1 MSQFEP
7 HNDEQQAAPTD
18 QGSAQPV
25 DHLVPAEHAGVDSR
39 NGNGS
44 GDYGADKIKVLEGL
58 EAVRKRPAMY
68 IGSTG
73 AAGLHHLVYE
83 IVDNSIDEALA
94 GHCDQIN
101 VTLHIDNSVTV
112 VDNGR
117 GIPTDQHSSGRS
129 AAEVVLTVLHA
140 GGKFDNDS
148 YKVSG
153 GLHGVGVSV
162 VNALSAELDLEIWRN
177 GEVFQ
182 QKYERGAPQGDLEA
196 TGTTKKRGT
205 KITFKPDAQ
214 IFETTE
220 YSFDTLAQRLRELAF
235 LNGGVTI
242 TIEDERDGK
251 SHRFLYEGGINSF
264 VQYLNQN
271 KSVVND
277 KPIYM
282 HGEKDGI
289 DVEIA
294 LQWNDSYAE
303 TVYTFA
309 NNINTHEGG
318 THLSGFRSA
327 LTRTINYYV
336 GKNGLA
342 KDLKDANIGGD
353 DIREGLIAVISVK
366 IPRPQFEGQTKT
378 KLGNTEVKGIVE
390 AIVNDR
396 LGAYLEENPNVA
408 KKVIAKAVDAARAR
422 EAARKARD
430 LVRRKGALDNSS
442 LPGKLADCQERDPA
456 QSEIYIV
463 EGESAGGSAKQGRD
477 RRFQAILPIKG
488 KILNVEKARFD
499 RMLGS
504 DEIKTMIAALGCG
517 IGLDDFNPDKAR
529 YHRII
534 IMTDADVDGSHIRTL
549 LLTFFYRQM
558 RALVERGYIYIAQ
571 PPLFRA
577 KRGRNE
583 VFIRDERA
591 LETWLIKRA
600 VESRVV
606 VLSDGTEIAGADLEQ
621 RLEKLISFRK
631 FLQIVERRGPS
642 RDVVMALLDG
652 DVRDKTFFSDRE
664 RVDALA
670 AALTIGRRTV
680 TVEEDQEHQAFA
692 LVIEDR
698 STGYPRHHR
707 IDQDFVTTGEYRTLT
722 ASYQDVRDIRGPMV
736 VKTLASSEP
745 EEAVDDAVTASA
757 DETSIGGA
765 PLDEATRLAAE
776 PRAMADQLIA
786 EAAAA
791 AQAPA
796 TRAARGDAEVRV
808 ASIDDLVEFFTAA
821 GKKGVAIN
829 RYKGLGEMNPN
840 TLWETTM
847 DPATRTLAQVRAEDH
862 MEADLMFT
870 TLMGDQVEPRRKFI
884 EDNALDVK
892 NLDI

>member
-1 MSQFEP
+1 MSQPEP
-7 HNDEQQAAPTD
+7 QTNQMQPPDEREPVAEQQSSVS
-18 QGSAQPV
+18 GNGNS
-25 DHLVPAEHAGVDSR
+25 AGVD
-39 NGNGS
+39 
-44 GDYGADKIKVLEGL
+44 DYGADKIKVLEGL

-73 AAGLHHLVYE
+73 APGLHHLVYE

-94 GHCDQIN
+94 GFCDQVN
-101 VTLHIDNSVTV
+101 VTIHIDHSVTV

-117 GIPTDQHSSGRS
+117 GIPVDRHVSGRS

-140 GGKFDNDS
+140 GGKFDNES

-162 VNALSAELDLEIWRN
+162 VNALSETLDLEVWRH
-177 GEVFQ
+177 GQVYKQ
-182 QKYERGAPQGDLEA
+182 SYERGNAIGDLEV

-205 KITFKPDAQ
+205 KITFKPDTQ

-220 YSFDTLAQRLRELAF
+220 FSFDTLAQRLRELAF

-242 TIEDERDGK
+242 TIDDERDGK
-251 SHRFLYEGGINSF
+251 SHKFLYEGGINSF

-271 KSVVND
+271 KAAVND

-282 HGEKDGI
+282 HGEREAV

-294 LQWNDSYAE
+294 LQWNDGYTE

-327 LTRTINYYV
+327 LTRTINYYAT
-336 GKNGLA
+336 KNNLL
-342 KDLKDANIGGD
+342 KDLKDANISGD
-353 DIREGLIAVISVK
+353 DIREGLTAVISVK

-390 AIVNDR
+390 AILNDK
-396 LGAYLEENPNVA
+396 LGAYLEQNPTVA
-408 KKVIAKAVDAARAR
+408 KRVVNKAVEAARAR

-430 LVRRKGALDNSS
+430 LVRRKGALDSSS

-456 QSEIYIV
+456 LSELYIV

-499 RMLGS
+499 KMLSS

-517 IGLDDFNPDKAR
+517 IGDEDFDRAKLR

-558 RALVERGYIYIAQ
+558 RELVESGYVYIAQ

-577 KRGRNE
+577 KRGRSE
-583 VFIRDERA
+583 FFIRDER
-591 LETWLIKRA
+591 EMEKWLIRRA
-600 VESRVV
+600 AESRV
-606 VLSDGTEIAGADLEQ
+606 LLLPDGTQVSGTDLEA
-621 RLEKLISFRK
+621 RLEKMMSFRK
-631 FLQIVERRGPS
+631 YLQIVERRGPT
-642 RDVVMALLDG
+642 RDVVLAVLDRG
-652 DVRDKTFFSDRE
+652 ARDKTFFADHDK
-664 RVDALA
+664 VQALADALNA
-670 AALTIGRRTV
+670 PMRSANVQAD
-680 TVEEDQEHQAFA
+680 EEHQAYG
-692 LVIEDR
+692 VVVEDR
-698 STGYPRHHR
+698 SGGYPRHHR
-707 IDQDFVTTGEYRTLT
+707 VDLDFVTTSEFRALAG
-722 ASYQDVRDIRGPMV
+722 SYQDVKEIRGPMV
-736 VKTLASSEP
+736 VRTIANAQLADGDQ
-745 EEAVDDAVTASA
+745 AGATAN
-757 DETSIGGA
+757 ETAIGGA
-765 PLDEATRLAAE
+765 PLDEATKLAAE
-776 PRAMADQLIA
+776 PKSPDVSSMPR
-786 EAAAA
+786 
-791 AQAPA
+791 APA
-796 TRAARGDAEVRV
+796 GKGKDAEVRV
-808 ASIDDLVEFFTAA
+808 ETIDDLVEFFIAA
-821 GKKGVAIN
+821 GKKGFDIN
-829 RYKGLGEMNPN
+829 RYKGLGEMNPG

-847 DPATRTLAQVRAEDH
+847 DPEKRTLLQVRAEDH
-862 MEADLMFT
+862 PVADLMFT

>member
-1 MSQFEP
+1 MSTLEP
-7 HNDEQQAAPTD
+7 QNDDQQPIEQVSPAVEPDTA
-18 QGSAQPV
+18 
-25 DHLVPAEHAGVDSR
+25 VPG
-39 NGNGS
+39 NGNGPS
-44 GDYGADKIKVLEGL
+44 DDYGADKIKVLEGL
-58 EAVRKRPAMY
+58 QAVRKRPAMY

-73 AAGLHHLVYE
+73 APGLHHLVYE

-94 GHCDQIN
+94 GFCDQIN

-117 GIPTDQHSSGRS
+117 GIPVDRHTSGRS

-162 VNALSAELDLEIWRN
+162 VNALSESLELEIWRN
-177 GEVFQ
+177 GQVYRQ
-182 QKYERGAPQGDLEA
+182 SYERGDPTTELEV

-205 KITFKPDAQ
+205 KVTFKPDAQ

-242 TIEDERDGK
+242 TIDDERDGK
-251 SHRFLYEGGINSF
+251 NHNFLYEGGINSF

-271 KSVVND
+271 KTAVND

-294 LQWNDSYAE
+294 LQWNDGYAE

-336 GKNGLA
+336 GKNSLA

-390 AIVNDR
+390 AIVNDK
-396 LGAYLEENPNVA
+396 LGAFLEENPAVA
-408 KKVIAKAVDAARAR
+408 KRVIAKAVDAARAR

-442 LPGKLADCQERDPA
+442 LPGKLADCQERDPSL
-456 QSEIYIV
+456 SEIYIV

-517 IGLDDFNPDKAR
+517 IGPEDFNADKTR

-577 KRGRNE
+577 KRGKSE

-606 VLSDGTEIAGADLEQ
+606 VLPDGQEISGAELEQ
-621 RLEKLISFRK
+621 RLEKLIAFRK
-631 FLQIVERRGPS
+631 LLQIVERRGPS
-642 RDVVMALLDG
+642 RDVVLTLLDSEA
-652 DVRDKTFFSDRE
+652 RDKTFFADRE
-664 RVDALA
+664 RLEGLA
-670 AALTIGRRTV
+670 AKLSSAMLTV
-680 TVEEDQEHQAFA
+680 TVRDDEEHQAYA

-698 STGYPRHHR
+698 SSGYPREHR
-707 IDQDFVTTGEYRTLT
+707 IDQDFVSTGEFRTL
-722 ASYQDVRDIRGPMV
+722 ASSYHDVKGIRGPMIV
-736 VKTLASSEP
+736 RTVASTSA
-745 EEAVDDAVTASA
+745 EEVPDDATASA
-757 DETSIGGA
+757 DETAIGGA

-776 PRAMADQLIA
+776 PKAMADQLIA
-786 EAAAA
+786 EAAAGTP
-791 AQAPA
+791 APA
-796 TRAARGDAEVRV
+796 PRTAARDAEVRV
-808 ASIDDLVEFFTAA
+808 ESLDDLVEFFTAA

-829 RYKGLGEMNPN
+829 RYKGLGEMNPD
-840 TLWETTM
+840 TRWETTM
-847 DPATRTLAQVRAEDH
+847 DPTTRTLAQVRAEDH

>member
-1 MSQFEP
+1 MAHIEP
-7 HNDEQQAAPTD
+7 QNEDQQPSTPVTDAAT
-18 QGSAQPV
+18 GAS
-25 DHLVPAEHAGVDSR
+25 G
-39 NGNGS
+39 NGNDTAVDDYDAGS
-44 GDYGADKIKVLEGL
+44 IKVLEGL

-73 AAGLHHLVYE
+73 APGLHHLVYE
-83 IVDNSIDEALA
+83 IVDNAIDEALA
-94 GHCDQIN
+94 GYCDQIN

-117 GIPTDQHSSGRS
+117 GIPVDQHASGKS

-153 GLHGVGVSV
+153 GLHGVGLSV
-162 VNALSAELDLEIWRN
+162 VNALSENLEVEIWRN
-177 GEVFQ
+177 GNAYNQSYQRGDPTTTLEVS
-182 QKYERGAPQGDLEA
+182 
-196 TGTTKKRGT
+196 GTTKKRGT
-205 KITFKPDAQ
+205 KVTFKPDAQ
-214 IFETTE
+214 IFETAE

-242 TIEDERDGK
+242 TIDDERDGK
-251 SHRFLYEGGINSF
+251 NHNFLYEGGIRSF
-264 VQYLNQN
+264 VEYLNQN
-271 KSVVND
+271 KVAVND

-282 HGEKDGI
+282 HGDKDGI

-303 TVYTFA
+303 TVYSFA

-336 GKNGLA
+336 GKNSLA

-353 DIREGLIAVISVK
+353 DIREGLIAVVSVK

-390 AIVNDR
+390 TILNDR
-396 LGAYLEENPNVA
+396 LGAYLEENPAVA

-430 LVRRKGALDNSS
+430 LVRRKGALDNSA

-456 QSEIYIV
+456 LCEIYIV

-477 RRFQAILPIKG
+477 RKFQAILPIKG

-499 RMLGS
+499 KMLGS

-517 IGLDDFNPDKAR
+517 IGKEDFDIAKLR
-529 YHRII
+529 YHRVI

-558 RALVERGYIYIAQ
+558 RALVENGYVYIAQ

-577 KRGRNE
+577 KRGRSE
-583 VFIRDERA
+583 TFIRDERA
-591 LETWLIKRA
+591 LESWLMKRA
-600 VESRVV
+600 VESRTVI
-606 VLSDGTEIAGADLEQ
+606 LEDGTHIAGEDLEQ

-631 FLQIVERRGPS
+631 YLQIVERRGPT
-642 RDVVMALLDG
+642 RDVVIALLDHHAK
-652 DVRDKTFFSDRE
+652 DKTFFADRG
-664 RVDALA
+664 RVEALA
-670 AALTIGRRTV
+670 AALTSSARLTK
-680 TVEEDQEHQAFA
+680 VEEDEEHQAFA
-692 LVIEDR
+692 IALEDR
-698 STGYPRHHR
+698 SGGYPRHHR
-707 IDQDFVTTGEYRTLT
+707 LDQDFVTTGEFR
-722 ASYQDVRDIRGPMV
+722 
-736 VKTLASSEP
+736 TLASSYEGVKGVRGP
-745 EEAVDDAVTASA
+745 MIVRTSANAASEEVAPDEGGAAANETA
-757 DETSIGGA
+757 IGGA
-765 PLDEATRLAAE
+765 PLDEATRLAAQARVTDASSAPKVAAKSQRE
-776 PRAMADQLIA
+776 AD
-786 EAAAA
+786 
-791 AQAPA
+791 
-796 TRAARGDAEVRV
+796 VRV
-808 ASIDDLVEFFTAA
+808 ESIDELVEFFTAA
-821 GKKGVAIN
+821 GKKGVAVN
-829 RYKGLGEMNPN
+829 RYKGLGEMNPD
-840 TLWETTM
+840 TLWDTTM
-847 DPATRTLAQVRAEDH
+847 NPETRTLAQVKAEDH